1 MWQIG
6 KHKFSTVQA
15 MIDWTVEETCHRN
28 YRKYSEY
35 TVWQD
40 QIGYTLKVWCDFNT
54 GTLKYYKLEKNAVY
68 NTPIAAPKLDLYYGT
83 QYVKTFFNR
92 ETLKEFLDEN
102 KGKVYLFSTSK
113 KTYQI
118 SSENFHKIFK

>member
-6 KHKFSTVQA
+6 KYKFSTVQN
-15 MIDWTVEETCHRN
+15 MINWATEDTCHIHR
-28 YRKYSEY
+28 RKYSEY
-35 TVWQD
+35 TAWQD

-54 GTLKYYKLEKNAVY
+54 GTLNHYKLEKNAVY
-68 NTPIAAPKLDLYYGT
+68 NTPVTAAKLDLYFGT

-92 ETLKEFLDEN
+92 ETLKKFLDEN
-102 KGKVYLFSTSK
+102 KDKAYLFSTPK

-118 SSENFHKIFK
+118 SSDNFHEIFK